1 MHRTTQYMPMHKT
14 KHALEAGLII
24 LFAAVLY
31 WLGFELQ
38 NWLFK
43 FTEVIPGVNWF
54 YLPGGLRVVLVWV
67 GGIYGATGIFV
78 ATMLIDVLHIQDI
91 QGLMFLGTGLVSGFG
106 PLLALHLVW
115 PRHSWQ
121 QQSRLTSTRLLTFAG
136 TYALLNAVLHQAVWW
151 YFQREGSVAT
161 VDFWPMFIGDL
172 TGSVTLL
179 YLWKFALT
187 VRNRALAH

>member
-1 MHRTTQYMPMHKT
+1 MHRTAQCIPMHKT
-14 KHALEAGLII
+14 KHLLEAGLIV
-24 LFAAVLY
+24 LVAAVLY

-43 FTEVIPGVNWF
+43 FTEVIPGINWF
-54 YLPGGLRVVLVWV
+54 YLPGGLRVILVWV

-78 ATMLIDVLHIQDI
+78 AAMLINALHMQDI
-91 QGLMFLGTGLVSGFG
+91 QGLMFLWTGMVSGFG
-106 PLLALHLVW
+106 PLLALQLVLQ
-115 PRHSWQ
+115 PRSSQ
-121 QQSRLTSTRLLTFAG
+121 QERPLTTTHLLTFAG
-136 TYALLNAVLHQAVWW
+136 TYALLNALLHQAVWW

-187 VRNRALAH
+187 VCTRAVAH

>member
-1 MHRTTQYMPMHKT
+1 MSASAQSRLMNKTTHF
-14 KHALEAGLII
+14 LEAGLIV
-24 LFAAVLY
+24 LVAAVLY

-78 ATMLIDVLHIQDI
+78 ATMLINVLHMQDI
-91 QGLMFLGTGLVSGFG
+91 QGFTFLWTAVVSGFG
-106 PLLALHLVW
+106 PLLALHLVL
-115 PRHSWQ
+115 PRRSWQ
-121 QQSRLTSTRLLTFAG
+121 QESPLTTTRLLTFAG
-136 TYALLNAVLHQAVWW
+136 TYALLNALLHQAVWW

-187 VRNRALAH
+187 VRTRTAAH

>member
-1 MHRTTQYMPMHKT
+1 MDRTAQSIPMHKT
-14 KHALEAGLII
+14 NHILEAGLIA
-24 LFAAVLY
+24 LVAAVLY
-31 WLGFELQ
+31 WLGFEIQ

-78 ATMLIDVLHIQDI
+78 ATMLIDVLHMQDI

-106 PLLALHLVW
+106 PLLALHLVL
-115 PRHSWQ
+115 PRRSLAQ
-121 QQSRLTSTRLLTFAG
+121 ENPLTTTRLLTFAG
-136 TYALLNAVLHQAVWW
+136 TYALLNALLHQAIWW
-151 YFQREGSVAT
+151 YFQREGSIAT
-161 VDFWPMFIGDL
+161 MDFWPMFIGDL

-179 YLWKFALT
+179 YLWKFALSART
-187 VRNRALAH
+187 RALAN